1 MKYLNEISSILNIEE
16 IYIILS
22 IKTLFY
28 ILIITI
34 IEKIGIKLLKK
45 NKDTKKEYIYTQKF
59 KLCMNLLKVCILFLF
74 WGQYIKNLLTFISVI
89 SAAFTI
95 ALRDLVFNFFCGLY
109 IKIAKPFEIEDRIEI
124 DEYKGDVIN
133 IKSMNFEVLEVK
145 NNDFTGQSTGII
157 IHLPNSIIFKSPLKN
172 YNKAF

>member
-45 NKDTKKEYIYTQKF
+45 NKDTKKRIYIYS
-59 KLCMNLLKVCILFLF
+59 KV
-74 WGQYIKNLLTFISVI
+74 QTMY
-89 SAAFTI
+89 
-95 ALRDLVFNFFCGLY
+95 
-109 IKIAKPFEIEDRIEI
+109 E
-124 DEYKGDVIN
+124 
-133 IKSMNFEVLEVK
+133 
-145 NNDFTGQSTGII
+145 
-157 IHLPNSIIFKSPLKN
+157 IFKSMHTIFILGTV
-172 YNKAF
+172 Y